1 MLYTI
6 NMGHYKES
14 SQEKEESNNDEK
26 PFNCTGCGSSLGKY
40 DEKCPNCERL
50 NPNYVLR

>member
-1 MLYTI
+1 MEYNEESSTKK
-6 NMGHYKES
+6 KES
-14 SQEKEESNNDEK
+14 KDDEK

-40 DEKCPNCERL
+40 DESCPNCERS